1 VSAPRRWVR
10 RALLS
15 ALAGSGITVAGLGGP
30 VSGAVGAEG
39 TTGTTPNTGTTGTTE
54 TPPSTTTPQATTP
67 EAGAGQPANT
77 TSTSSTPANTTPA
90 ATTPAPTTTTPAAT
104 TPAATTP
111 GPNAPAS
118 GGGAGREHPSS
129 APTVVIQQSQQTTGG
144 APKPSRGG
152 SRTGERGTGNGKAG
166 NGNAGGK
173 GAGAKSGKSG
183 AAAGNGS
190 ANVPPGTPNGVA
202 PAPQAVGA
210 ESAALSALLA
220 GTGSSA
226 VSAQALDFYRIPL
239 FLLPIYQ
246 AAASQYDVPWSILA
260 AINEV
265 ETDYGT
271 DLSVSTAGAVGWM
284 QFMPQTWLMYGVDAT
299 AAGSADP
306 YNPVDA
312 VFAAARYLHAAGA
325 AHHLRG
331 AIFAYNHSA
340 AYVESVLLRARLIAS
355 YPRSVIDTLTGLV
368 DGRLPTPGAR
378 VAPTVLA
385 PPASGIG
392 AAGLAGVAGSAGAG
406 AGETADAGAGGS
418 STAGSPGAA
427 GSGSSSASSATAGAL
442 PANPLAAGAAGTAG
456 VRAGAGSGAAPDSGA
471 AGAPSTGAAGTP
483 SAHSA
488 RTASAHHAALPGST
502 LPPPPQ
508 VAAARAEAA
517 ADAPAKRS
525 QLVELL
531 GTPGAPVLAVQSGRV
546 VHLGESHALGRYLV
560 LRDPYGDI
568 FTYAG
573 LGSIAPR
580 YPRPTP
586 PTDSLR
592 RTPSSA
598 AGAGAGAG
606 AGVGT
611 GTGTGVGAGAGAGT
625 GAGTAAGA
633 GTGAGA
639 GAGGHGEPKPTLPA
653 SAGHQAPLTLHVKQ
667 ATASA
672 AATSAPEPEE
682 SESTGAGLGKV
693 RLYAHPHNPLAR
705 AAAARAAR
713 SAATVHGRWLPLHTG
728 SLVSAGTVLGHLPLA
743 PGPGAG
749 QLRFA
754 ARPAGDSATI
764 DPTALIANW
773 RQLGVALRPKGARRR
788 AELLGATADAVFAMS
803 KEELQRST
811 LADPGVTLD
820 ACARRDVAA
829 GAIDRRAL
837 AALEFLSRSGLQ
849 PTVGALRC
857 AREHTTL
864 TGTVF
869 EHFAGG
875 SLTITAINDTPIA
888 GHQGPGTVTD
898 AAIRALL
905 TLKGQY
911 APDRIVSL
919 MEYPHTPTTLAR
931 ASAWNHI
938 QLGFG
943 AFTASTP
950 TSAHAARAARARG
963 GVDLGGAA
971 SESLHGLGGGLS
983 QTEWNALIARIAALP
998 QPAVAAKPSSAAIRD
1013 PRG

>member
-1 VSAPRRWVR
+1 MSAPRRWAR

-15 ALAGSGITVAGLGGP
+15 VLAGGGITAAGLSGP
-30 VSGAVGAEG
+30 VAGAVGAEG
-39 TTGTTPNTGTTGTTE
+39 TTGTAGDTGTTGNTATTGTTE
-54 TPPSTTTPQATTP
+54 TTPTGTSTTPQAGTST
-67 EAGAGQPANT
+67 GDGNGQSGSGQPTNT
-77 TSTSSTPANTTPA
+77 TSTSTTPAGTTPASTTPAPSATTPA
-90 ATTPAPTTTTPAAT
+90 AGAPAAT
-104 TPAATTP
+104 TPAAPT
-111 GPNAPAS
+111 A
-118 GGGAGREHPSS
+118 GGGHGSS
-129 APTVVIQQSQQTTGG
+129 VPTVVVQRSQETTGG
-144 APKPSRGG
+144 SNQPGRSG
-152 SRTGERGTGNGKAG
+152 SRTGGNGKG
-166 NGNAGGK
+166 KGGK
-173 GAGAKSGKSG
+173 GAKNGAGANKGGKGAAGKSG
-183 AAAGNGS
+183 ETKNGPAS
-190 ANVPPGTPNGVA
+190 VPPGTPNGVA

-210 ESAALSALLA
+210 ESAALAALLA
-220 GTGSSA
+220 GTASSA

-246 AAASQYDVPWSILA
+246 AASIQYDVPWPILA

-312 VFAAARYLHAAGA
+312 IFAAARYLHAAGA
-325 AHHLRG
+325 AHSLRS
-331 AIFAYNHSA
+331 AIFSYNHSD

-368 DGRLPTPGAR
+368 DGRLPTPGAH
-378 VAPTVLA
+378 VAPATLA
-385 PPASGIG
+385 LPAT
-392 AAGLAGVAGSAGAG
+392 GS
-406 AGETADAGAGGS
+406 
-418 STAGSPGAA
+418 SPGA
-427 GSGSSSASSATAGAL
+427 ASSATAGAL
-442 PANPLAAGAAGTAG
+442 PASPLAAGAAGAAGVQAGSPGTGTASEGGADRTTAG
-456 VRAGAGSGAAPDSGA
+456 TGAGSDTVAHTARASSG
-471 AGAPSTGAAGTP
+471 
-483 SAHSA
+483 H
-488 RTASAHHAALPGST
+488 RTALPGST

-517 ADAPAKRS
+517 ANAPAKPS

-531 GTPGAPVLAVQSGRV
+531 GTPGAPVVAVQSGRV

-580 YPRPTP
+580 YPRPKPPANAHALTSRAAASSGDGRGAGSGTAG
-586 PTDSLR
+586 PTDS
-592 RTPSSA
+592 TPGVGGASGAGSGSVGTA
-598 AGAGAGAG
+598 AGSTGSTGNAGSPG
-606 AGVGT
+606 GVGT
-611 GTGTGVGAGAGAGT
+611 GGGGSGSEGS
-625 GAGTAAGA
+625 
-633 GTGAGA
+633 
-639 GAGGHGEPKPTLPA
+639 AGGEHAPTLPA
-653 SAGHQAPLTLHVKQ
+653 TAGHQAPLTLHVK
-667 ATASA
+667 APAKSA
-672 AATSAPEPEE
+672 AAAASTPEPE
-682 SESTGAGLGKV
+682 SEAETAGAGLGKV

-713 SAATVHGRWLPLHTG
+713 AASAAHGRWLPLRTG
-728 SLVSAGTVLGHLPLA
+728 SLVSAGTVLGHLPVA

-754 ARPAGDSATI
+754 VRPAGDSGTI

-773 RQLGVALRPKGARRR
+773 RQLGVALQPKGASRR

-803 KEELQRST
+803 KEELQRSV
-811 LADPGVTLD
+811 LADPGIALD
-820 ACARRDVAA
+820 ACGRRDIAA

-849 PTVGALRC
+849 PTVGALSC
-857 AREHTTL
+857 ARERTTAS
-864 TGTVF
+864 GTVF

-875 SLTITAINDTPIA
+875 ALSITAINGTPIA

-898 AAIRALL
+898 TAIRVLL
-905 TLKGQY
+905 TLKGQF

-919 MEYPHTPTTLAR
+919 MEYPHAPATRAR

-943 AFTASTP
+943 AFTASV
-950 TSAHAARAARARG
+950 SARAARAHRTSAG
-963 GVDLGGAA
+963 DVAG
-971 SESLHGLGGGLS
+971 ESLHGLGGGLS
-983 QTEWNALIARIAALP
+983 QAEWNSLLTRIAALP
-998 QPAVAAKPSSAAIRD
+998 QPAVAAKPSSAAVRD